1 MNIIYLIREN
11 GAVWLPVSYISKE
24 TYEKICV
31 LGGRW
36 DNSRRGFCF
45 NKSGRNNEI
54 NIRELQAIFNI
65 ICVFLPENTSDNFGV
80 LPDVYGFF
88 CKTWK
93 YYGSHSSQI
102 DFLTE
107 DTIKRKARQN
117 KEEKICI
124 SQNETHSRR
133 FASISQKEK
142 PSCQCGCNNEAFM
155 FPKNAKLPEKLS
167 DYWLNKLDAQMRIRK
182 YSVKT
187 RDVYIYYNKLICR
200 TLQKTP
206 EEIYSDDIT
215 EFLALM
221 EKDREYSASAVNL
234 SISAVKFFFT
244 HVLKSDRINEHQR
257 PQNDRRQP
265 MILSKE
271 EITKM
276 FTIEKNPKHRLLL
289 MLVYSSGLRV
299 SEVVA
304 LKKEHI
310 DISRQV
316 IYIRQGKGR
325 KDRSTML
332 SQKAAQY
339 IKEYYDFYEI
349 EKWVFPGVPQSR
361 HLSIRSAQY
370 IFDKA
375 VKNARIN
382 KKISIHGL
390 RHSFAT
396 HLLESGTD
404 IRYIQALLGHS
415 TLRTTERYTHVAK
428 RDILN
433 IKSPLDTLN

>member
-1 MNIIYLIREN
+1 MNIVYLIRES
-11 GAVWLPVSYISKE
+11 GAVWLPVTFIDKKVYAKLC
-24 TYEKICV
+24 TM
-31 LGGRW
+31 GGNW
-36 DNSRRGFCF
+36 DSSRRGFSF
-45 NKSGRNNEI
+45 IRLSSDDDGIDKNE
-54 NIRELQAIFNI
+54 LMTIFDI
-65 ICVFLPENTSDNFGV
+65 VCVLSAENASDNCESLPE
-80 LPDVYGFF
+80 VYGFF
-88 CKTWK
+88 NKTWK
-93 YYGSHSSQI
+93 YCNNENSQTGSG
-102 DFLTE
+102 TE
-107 DTIKRKARQN
+107 DLIEKTMYQN
-117 KEEKICI
+117 SKSNIVI
-124 SQNETHSRR
+124 SQY
-133 FASISQKEK
+133 KK
-142 PSCQCGCNNEAFM
+142 PSCQCGSKSEAFV
-155 FPKNAKLPEKLS
+155 FPQKVKLPEKLS
-167 DYWLNKLDAQMRIRK
+167 NYWIEKLDAQMRVRK

-187 RDVYIYYNKLICR
+187 RNIYTYYNKLICR

-234 SISAVKFFFT
+234 SISAVKFFFA
-244 HVLKSDRINEHQR
+244 HVLKNDRINGHHR
-257 PQNDRRQP
+257 PQNDRRHP

-276 FTIEKNPKHRLLL
+276 FFMEKNPKHRLLL

-310 DISRQV
+310 DLSRQV

-332 SQKAAQY
+332 SEKAAQF
-339 IKEYYDFYEI
+339 IKEYYNFYEI
-349 EKWVFPGVPQSR
+349 EKWVFPGMPQNK

-375 VKNARIN
+375 IKNAQII

-404 IRYIQALLGHS
+404 IRYIQELLGHAS
-415 TLRTTERYTHVAK
+415 LRTTERYTHVAK
-428 RDILN
+428 RNVLN
-433 IKSPLDTLN
+433 IKSPLDSI